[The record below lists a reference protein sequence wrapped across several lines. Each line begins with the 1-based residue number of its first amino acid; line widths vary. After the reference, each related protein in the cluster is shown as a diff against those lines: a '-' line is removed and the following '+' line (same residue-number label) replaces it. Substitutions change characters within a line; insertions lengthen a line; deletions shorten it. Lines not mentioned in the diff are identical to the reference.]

1 MSTPRPNPALIETG
15 LLLGNGFVQGKG
27 ESFTLTDPCTE
38 EHVAT
43 IHSATAED
51 VEEAVK
57 IATEAQK
64 AYYALG
70 PEQWASKLHRLAD
83 LIDEHAKELAE
94 LDAVCQGRPLVVAA
108 DIGLASKTMRISA
121 SLAITHH
128 GQTSQQMPDSLS
140 FTLREPYGV
149 CAAICPWN
157 VPMTLAASKVG
168 PALATGNAIILKT
181 SERAPLSNT
190 FFGKLALEA
199 GFPAGVLQVIHG
211 KGDVGAMLA
220 AHPQIRR
227 LAFTG
232 STAVGRKV
240 LETAAK
246 TNLKKVTLELG
257 GKGAALVFDDA
268 NLEAAVGA
276 VAFSMSWLSGQLCMC
291 QSRVYVQETIADKFI
306 EAFKAAYLNTP
317 MGDPFNET
325 SIMGPMVDTRAR
337 G

>member
-1 MSTPRPNPALIETG
+1 
-15 LLLGNGFVQGKG
+15 
-27 ESFTLTDPCTE
+27 
-38 EHVAT
+38 
-43 IHSATAED
+43 
-51 VEEAVK
+51 
-57 IATEAQK
+57 
-64 AYYALG
+64 
-70 PEQWASKLHRLAD
+70 
-83 LIDEHAKELAE
+83 
-94 LDAVCQGRPLVVAA
+94 
-108 DIGLASKTMRISA
+108 
-121 SLAITHH
+121 
-128 GQTSQQMPDSLS
+128 
-140 FTLREPYGV
+140 
-149 CAAICPWN
+149 
-157 VPMTLAASKVG
+157 
-168 PALATGNAIILKT
+168 
-181 SERAPLSNT
+181 
-190 FFGKLALEA
+190 
-199 GFPAGVLQVIHG
+199 
-211 KGDVGAMLA
+211 MLA

-337 G
+337 DAVKQLLDTAEKEGGKLSQGTHPEGKGYYIPATVITGLPESSQLVQQEIRAMRSAKAISSGLIGINQSAPTFDLTLPFGGVRQSGLGREWGTEILDDWTEVKQVIWKI